1 MIVMQS
7 SEVHHIME
15 EATMNRD
22 TYDKASQQKKLK
34 NIKGNILQPEEIQY
48 EKLYG

>member
-1 MIVMQS
+1 MIAMQS

-22 TYDKASQQKKLK
+22 TYDKMILLK
-34 NIKGNILQPEEIQY
+34 SLS
-48 EKLYG
+48 L